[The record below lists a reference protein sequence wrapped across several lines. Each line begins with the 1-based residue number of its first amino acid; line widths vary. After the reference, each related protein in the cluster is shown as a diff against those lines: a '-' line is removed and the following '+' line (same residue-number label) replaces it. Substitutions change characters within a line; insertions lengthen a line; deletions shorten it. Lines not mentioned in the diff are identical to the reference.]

1 MIKSSMKFFD
11 VLFPINLGPLSYRC
25 PEELLK
31 FIAPGMITSAPIK
44 NKIAKGI
51 VIGTSPEVPSGDVK
65 DIQKIHGDSPFLS
78 TALINLLKW
87 MSEYYLTEK
96 GIVLKNMIPKEAF
109 TKVKQRKTKILPS
122 PPSTDTIHINNS
134 ELSNLMVS
142 IKKETYRTFLLHA
155 PSSAYERSFVI
166 KILSDTGNAI
176 ILIPEVSQID
186 AFYFLL
192 YDQFGERVCP
202 LHSGLSRGK
211 RSEAIEKILSGIS
224 DIVIGTR
231 SAIFAPL
238 KKVSLIAALD
248 EHSSSYKQK
257 EGFCYSGR
265 DVAVMRGYLEKATVL
280 LSSFC
285 PSIESFYNC
294 RKGKYTLIKP
304 EEVIQKPRI
313 RVIDMRYEKLLK
325 PYLSK
330 TVIDAS
336 AKYMKNNK
344 KVMFLIN
351 RRGYSTLLQCTDCN
365 YIEECPQ
372 CRIPLVLHKTST
384 GDGHSS
390 RILKCHYCGYTSNV
404 PERCHRCRGHR
415 IEFLGAGTQRV
426 QEDIEN
432 LIGIKTLRLDSD
444 ISQKRSELEEL
455 IDATYRDDV
464 RIIIGTKLMTKRLG
478 ITKGFYMAAILNAD
492 LLMNFPDFRSTEK
505 SYQEISSITDKI
517 EPQGEI
523 FIQTRMPQNY
533 LFKCLKN
540 YEYNSFFRE
549 ELISR
554 KSLNYPPFSRLLLMR
569 FISKKDIFVK
579 LSEIINKTMKIIPPL
594 PPLVK
599 GGRGGIIEI
608 KRMDDKVEILGPS
621 LSKNKSGKF
630 EFKILLK
637 SSVRGA
643 LHSVAKT
650 FVESFK
656 DSRDVKVKLD
666 VDPISI

>member
-1 MIKSSMKFFD
+1 MIKSSMDFFD
-11 VLFPINLGPLSYRC
+11 VLFPLNLSPLSYRC

-31 FIAPGMITSAPIK
+31 FIEPGMIVSAPIK

-51 VIGTSPEVPSGDVK
+51 IIGTSPEIPSGDVK
-65 DIQKIHGDSPFLS
+65 DIQKIHGNYPFLS

-87 MSEYYLTEK
+87 MSEYYLAEK
-96 GIVLKNMIPKEAF
+96 GIVLKNMLPKEAF
-109 TKVKQRKTKILPS
+109 TKVKKRKTKILPS
-122 PPSTDTIHINNS
+122 PPSLDTVDISNS
-134 ELSNLMVS
+134 ALSNLMVS
-142 IKKETYRTFLLHA
+142 INKGAYKTFLLHA

-166 KILSDTGNAI
+166 KILSDTMNTI

-186 AFYFLL
+186 AFYSLL
-192 YDQFGERVCP
+192 HKHFGERVCP

-211 RSEAIEKILSGIS
+211 KSEAIEKILSGIS

-238 KKVSLIAALD
+238 KKVSFIAVLN

-294 RKGKYTLIKP
+294 RKDKYTLIKP

-313 RVIDMRYEKLLK
+313 KVIDLKHEKLLK
-325 PYLSK
+325 PYLSR
-330 TVIDAS
+330 TVIDVS
-336 AKYMKNNK
+336 SRYMKNNR

-351 RRGYSTLLQCTDCN
+351 RRGYSTLLQCSDCN

-372 CRIPLVLHKTST
+372 CRIPMVLHKTGT

-390 RILKCHYCGYTSNV
+390 RILKCHYCGYISNV
-404 PERCHRCRGHR
+404 PERCHRCKGYRL
-415 IEFLGAGTQRV
+415 EFLGAGTQRV
-426 QEDIEN
+426 QEDIEEF
-432 LIGIKTLRLDSD
+432 IGIKTLRVDSD
-444 ISQKRSELEEL
+444 ISLKKSDLEGL
-455 IDATYRDDV
+455 IDAMHRDDV

-505 SYQEISSITDKI
+505 TYQEISSIIEKI

-523 FIQTRMPQNY
+523 LIQTRMPQNH

-540 YEYNSFFRE
+540 YDYNYLFRE
-549 ELISR
+549 ELIKR
-554 KSLNYPPFSRLLLMR
+554 KPLNYPPYSRLLHIR
-569 FISKKDIFVK
+569 FISQRDLSKK
-579 LSEIINKTMKIIPPL
+579 LS
-594 PPLVK
+594 
-599 GGRGGIIEI
+599 GIIE
-608 KRMDDKVEILGPS
+608 KKDKGVEILGPS
-621 LSKNKSGKF
+621 VSKNTKGKF
-630 EFKILLK
+630 EFKLLLK
-637 SSVRGA
+637 SSVRGS
-643 LHSVAKT
+643 LHSAART
-650 FVESFK
+650 LIESFK
-656 DSRDVKVKLD
+656 DSKDVKIKID
-666 VDPISI
+666 VDPVSI